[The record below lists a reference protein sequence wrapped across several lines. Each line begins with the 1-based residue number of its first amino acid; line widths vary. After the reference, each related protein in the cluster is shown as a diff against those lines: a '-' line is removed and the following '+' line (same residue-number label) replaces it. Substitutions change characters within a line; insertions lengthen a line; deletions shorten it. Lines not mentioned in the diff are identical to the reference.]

1 MRNLRVTATR
11 YGLALAALFAAALP
25 AIAQEQAPSDTTS
38 PLLPL
43 TRAIPGADP
52 MLGVPV
58 GVLTVLSLADLP
70 PWQRR
75 MMAAEL
81 EADRRGFKAV
91 PEATIADE
99 LASFLDFLKAP
110 EALANG
116 GFQSIAR
123 TGHSELGQW
132 TLLGWI
138 PGLRDERG
146 TRLISITRVF
156 QRPDKVIAMLEEF
169 HYRET
174 RGGAVVMVEEL
185 INARVGPHP
194 ARLVISKTPSGL
206 SRSTLIWVSPQAKFD
221 LSVFDDVDH
230 PADPAWD
237 RAWLIRLAETLGT

>member
-1 MRNLRVTATR
+1 MKRFPGGFTR
-11 YGLALAALFAAALP
+11 YGLAVAALFAAALP

-75 MMAAEL
+75 MMAADL

-138 PGLRDERG
+138 PGLREERG
-146 TRLISITRVF
+146 TRLLSITRVF

-169 HYRET
+169 HYREA
-174 RGGAVVMVEEL
+174 RGGAMVMIDEL

-206 SRSTLIWVSPQAKFD
+206 SRSTLIWVTPEAKFD
-221 LSVFDDVDH
+221 IWVYDDVDH
-230 PADPAWD
+230 PLDPAWD
-237 RAWLIRLAETLGT
+237 RAWLIRLAESLGT